1 MIFPPCVISDFNM
14 TRVYVATGSSEPN
27 LPHTYKGHHY
37 MYITLY
43 TCSDAPCEYR
53 PLDIRGERGGNRTH
67 DNPIKSQATLNP
79 GYQYRRSALQ
89 AILCIPVALET
100 HQSMVV

>member
-67 DNPIKSQATLNP
+67 DNPIKS
-79 GYQYRRSALQ
+79 R
-89 AILCIPVALET
+89 ILY
-100 HQSMVV
+100 H